1 MTHEDETSRD
11 LLLNALLDGELD
23 AKGALEV
30 ERQIAHDPATAAQYA
45 RMVALRNVLSTHMRR
60 EEAPEALRR
69 RIAALVET
77 QEKPAARKRDW
88 RGYGSAI
95 AATALL
101 TLGLQHLAEVTTAP
115 DARIEAIVFAHM
127 RGQISGQPTDVAS
140 SDRHTVKPWLAGK
153 LPVATI
159 VVDLAS
165 EGFPLIGGRVD
176 IVEGAAAPTL
186 VYKRREHL
194 ISVTEL
200 GAANR
205 DFGKEPRMRTL
216 DGYPVVAWTMGDR
229 SFVAVS
235 DLAPAELL
243 SFAELLRAAAGKELP
258 NAGAARH
265 P

>member
-1 MTHEDETSRD
+1 MTHDDESLD

-30 ERQIAHDPATAAQYA
+30 ERQIAQDPALAERYV
-45 RMVALRNVLSTHMRR
+45 RMAALRKALAAHIGS
-60 EEAPEALRR
+60 EAAPEGLRR
-69 RIAALVET
+69 RIAALAEPL
-77 QEKPAARKRDW
+77 ERPARQKRDW

-101 TLGLQHLAEVTTAP
+101 TLGLQHFVEVATAP
-115 DARIEAIVFAHM
+115 DAAVEAIVFAHM

-140 SDRHTVKPWLAGK
+140 TDRHTVKPWLAGK

-165 EGFPLIGGRVD
+165 EGFPLVGGRID
-176 IVEGAAAPTL
+176 IIEGLAAPTL
-186 VYKRREHL
+186 VYKRRAHL

-200 GAANR
+200 GKTSR
-205 DFGKEPRMRTL
+205 DFGKEPRMQTL
-216 DGYPVVAWTMGDR
+216 DGYPVVAWSMEGR
-229 SFVAVS
+229 GLVAVS

-243 SFAELLRAAAGKELP
+243 SFAELFRTAAGKELP
-258 NAGAARH
+258 GAAKQ

>member
-1 MTHEDETSRD
+1 MTRDDDESRE

-30 ERQIAHDPATAAQYA
+30 ERQIAQDPELAEHYA
-45 RMVALRNVLSTHMRR
+45 RLTALRTALAIHMPR
-60 EEAPEALRR
+60 ESAPEGLRR
-69 RIAALVET
+69 RIAALAEP
-77 QEKPAARKRDW
+77 QEKPAPHRRDW
-88 RGYGSAI
+88 RGYGAAI

-101 TLGLQHLAEVTTAP
+101 TLGLQHFVEMATAP
-115 DARIEAIVFAHM
+115 DVAVEAIVFAHM

-159 VVDLAS
+159 VVDLAA
-165 EGFPLIGGRVD
+165 EGFPLVGGRID
-176 IVEGAAAPTL
+176 IIEGVAAPTL
-186 VYKRREHL
+186 VYKRRAHL

-200 GAANR
+200 GKTNR
-205 DFGKEPRMRTL
+205 DFGKEPRMQTL
-216 DGYPVVAWTMGDR
+216 DGYPVVVWSMDGR
-229 SFVAVS
+229 GFVAVS

-243 SFAELLRAAAGKELP
+243 TFAELLRTAAGKEFP
-258 NAGAARH
+258 GAAKQ